1 MTSKIHGDVP
11 YGTLDLMILKTLQ
24 ARGPLHGF
32 GLAREI
38 ERVADLISLNQGS
51 IYPALLR
58 LQQRGL
64 ITANWGTSES
74 NRRAKFY
81 ALAAAVSGCMASI
94 FKRSTAQLAAG
105 IAVGSLVALLLD
117 RISQGELLEGNALPL
132 VTIVC
137 TIMLGA
143 GLIATAGPA
152 RRALRVEAQELLR
165 EE

>member
-1 MTSKIHGDVP
+1 MSKVHGDVP

-38 ERVADLISLNQGS
+38 EVVSEDLIRLNQGS

-64 ITANWGTSES
+64 ITASWGASDS

-81 ALAAAVSGCMASI
+81 TLS
-94 FKRSTAQLAAG
+94 AAG
-105 IAVGSLVALLLD
+105 RKQLGVETQSWRRTALLVERFLA
-117 RISQGELLEGNALPL
+117 LES
-132 VTIVC
+132 
-137 TIMLGA
+137 
-143 GLIATAGPA
+143 
-152 RRALRVEAQELLR
+152 
-165 EE
+165 